1 MPDRPGAP
9 DHVDPLQ
16 RFPLYLIEAREP
28 EGPTYLLTF
37 LTLEELDAVGGLAP
51 HAIVG
56 KVFDPEAGIEPENFA
71 RNRAFV
77 DFMHGIIR
85 RVAPGLPEY
94 VAAALEAGEGQLL
107 VLDERA
113 AHAGR
118 TEEQADVIGTFEV
131 SGGRIVPD
139 SYAPAAD
146 HWILND
152 DGIFTPHPA
161 IQDAILAALRRPG
174 PAGDR

>member
-1 MPDRPGAP
+1 M
-9 DHVDPLQ
+9 
-16 RFPLYLIEAREP
+16 EAREP
-28 EGPTYLLTF
+28 EGPVYLLTF

-56 KVFDPEAGIEPENFA
+56 KVFDPEGGIVPDNFA

-77 DFMHGIIR
+77 DFIHGVIR
-85 RVAPGLPEY
+85 RAVPTIPDY
-94 VAAALEAGEGQLL
+94 VNAAAEAGDGQLL

-118 TEEQADVIGTFEV
+118 TEEEADVIGLFEV
-131 SGGRIVPD
+131 SGGRIVAD
-139 SYAPAAD
+139 SYAPAPD

-152 DGIFTPHPA
+152 DGMFAPHPA
-161 IQDAILAALRRPG
+161 IQEAILVALRTFGRT
-174 PAGDR
+174 GDQ